1 MSGALRQGA
10 MSGGFRLRSAAELRD
25 HKELRQMRVG
35 FTLLELAIVLAILG
49 VVGSAIGLTLLR
61 QQRFYRGTEELMG
74 AREGVRDAIEIL
86 STDIRG
92 MSVADTARLLAD
104 SAVEMFAS
112 IGASVVCQIVGSE
125 VGLPAGTSPRE
136 NTLTALL
143 AQPDTGDLALFLR
156 DSADAGSLWERHRI
170 AAFSAR
176 SKATTCPPSTGFA
189 ADNVDATG
197 TAFVVVLSDS
207 LSDHVHRGAPVRFV
221 RRGRYSL
228 YRSSDGWY
236 LGYRRCNALG
246 PSVCGAIQP
255 LSGPYRAY
263 SSNPRS
269 TGLLLE
275 FFDAT
280 GVRLSPGSSAL
291 ILARVDITARAESR
305 HRLVVEDR
313 SWTPSDSATVSIAV
327 RNRGR

>member
-1 MSGALRQGA
+1 MSDRVG
-10 MSGGFRLRSAAELRD
+10 LRSTWLPGLR
-25 HKELRQMRVG
+25 HCSEQRQTQLG

-61 QQRFYRGTEELMG
+61 QQRFYRGTEELVG

-92 MSVADTARLLAD
+92 MSIADTARLLTD
-104 SAVEMFAS
+104 SAVEIFS
-112 IGASVVCQIVGSE
+112 SVGSSVVCQIAGLE
-125 VGLPAGTSPRE
+125 VGLPAGTSPRG

-143 AQPDTGDLALFLR
+143 TQPDTGDLALFLR
-156 DSADAGSLWERHRI
+156 DSAEGGSRWERHRI

-176 SKATTCPPSTGFA
+176 SKATTCSPSTGFA
-189 ADNVDATG
+189 ADVVDATG
-197 TAFVVVLSDS
+197 TAFVVVLSNA
-207 LSDHVHRGAPVRFV
+207 LSDRVRRGAPVRFI

-228 YRSSDGWY
+228 YRSSDGSWY

-263 SSNPRS
+263 SSNPHS
-269 TGLLLE
+269 TGLLFE
-275 FFDAT
+275 FFD
-280 GVRLSPGSSAL
+280 GSGGRLPTGSSSLA
-291 ILARVDITARAESR
+291 LARVDITARSENRQILAIEG
-305 HRLVVEDR
+305 R
-313 SWTPSDSATVSIAV
+313 SWMPADSATVSIGV
-327 RNRGR
+327 RNRGQ

>member
-1 MSGALRQGA
+1 
-10 MSGGFRLRSAAELRD
+10 
-25 HKELRQMRVG
+25 
-35 FTLLELAIVLAILG
+35 LAIVLAILG
-49 VVGSAIGLTLLR
+49 VVGSTIGLTLLR
-61 QQRFYRGTEELMG
+61 QQRFYRGTEELVG

-92 MSVADTARLLAD
+92 MSIADTARLLAD

-112 IGASVVCQIVGSE
+112 VGGSVVCQIAGSE
-125 VGLPAGTSPRE
+125 IGLPAGTSPRG

-143 AQPDTGDLALFLR
+143 TQPDTGDLALFLR

-176 SKATTCPPSTGFA
+176 SRATTCPPSTGFA
-189 ADNVDATG
+189 ADNVDATA

-246 PSVCGAIQP
+246 PSVCGAVQP

-269 TGLLLE
+269 TGLLFE
-275 FFDAT
+275 FFDAM

-291 ILARVDITARAESR
+291 TLARVDITARAESR
-305 HRLVVEDR
+305 QKLVVEDR
-313 SWTPSDSATVSIAV
+313 SWTPADSATVSIAV